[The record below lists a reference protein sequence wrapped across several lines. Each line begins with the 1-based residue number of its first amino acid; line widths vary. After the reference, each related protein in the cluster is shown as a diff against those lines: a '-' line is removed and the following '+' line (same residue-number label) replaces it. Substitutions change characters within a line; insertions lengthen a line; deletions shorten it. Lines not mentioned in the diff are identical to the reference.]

1 MDTEL
6 TLNAELVASFALYM
20 QIMVDG
26 TPSVQEV
33 ARLTH
38 SEFYAFMKTCKESL
52 DFLQGALD
60 RHYGQAL
67 KDFWASQLEVAHSQL
82 RVEYDGFCRPAS
94 EPFRW

>member
-20 QIMVDG
+20 QTMVDG

-33 ARLTH
+33 ARMTH
-38 SEFYAFMKTCKESL
+38 SEFFVLMEICEDWL
-52 DFLQGALD
+52 DVLHGALD

-67 KDFWASQLEVAHSQL
+67 KDFWASKLEVAHSQL
-82 RVEYDGFCRPAS
+82 RVECDGFCRPAS
-94 EPFRW
+94 EPFKW